1 MEVESELTK
10 ALTELWQLIVLTMDL
25 LHIKRRAINRKEAL
39 LIEDDIESP
48 VLELTCIRHADPPR
62 HIRELELLDDL
73 ISLSIEEVHEAL
85 RMIPVP
91 TGIVTACSTTKH
103 NDGAPRRTG
112 EGHEPLTGVGHML
125 LPTTLLRGPFSG
137 ASPDNEPYR
146 NEREEGRWHKDGKEE
161 ALEEGIGSWL
171 RLDLM
176 MDGDIIRVKEE
187 LRRAAVA
194 AVVILANL
202 CGARATTLRAFQ
214 SFNMRGHPND

>member
-73 ISLSIEEVHEAL
+73 ISLSIEEVHDAL

-91 TGIVTACSTTKH
+91 TGVVTARSTTKH
-103 NDGAPRRTG
+103 DDGAPRRTG

-125 LPTTLLRGPFSG
+125 LTVPLPRGLFSR
-137 ASPDNEPYR
+137 ASPDDEPYG
-146 NEREEGRWHKDGKEE
+146 NEREEGRRRKDNEE
-161 ALEEGIGSWL
+161 
-171 RLDLM
+171 
-176 MDGDIIRVKEE
+176 
-187 LRRAAVA
+187 
-194 AVVILANL
+194 
-202 CGARATTLRAFQ
+202 
-214 SFNMRGHPND
+214 